1 MPNDFAL
8 NDATDDAR
16 GGGGGSGGGGGGDIA
31 ALFAQ
36 FEART
41 AAREAELRAEIFEA
55 INANGRRGAARASAA
70 FASAEGGGGGGDEG
84 IHGRLGPAD
93 QADFPVDI
101 REEIDD
107 AASSYLS
114 GNSTAPGDSSTE
126 SEKLRRIVG
135 EEDKTVAYDPNK
147 RHLSVA
153 WNKACTGKG
162 GKHGLSA
169 NDIPQ
174 VSALCASARALLDAE
189 ALLACADPESVEQ
202 QQDHAAVM
210 GRIQMAIQHIH
221 VHLNSLALR
230 ETFDEKDSK
239 AVDRAA
245 RAKAEGVY
253 LGDGA
258 IPITHTA
265 FNDILLE
272 VQHQRAKNTLK
283 KLHGAEDTKKSK
295 ADDDDDEAG
304 PKKKRAD
311 EQDRARQRKYNEALS
326 ALRKHEPEWKPTSTK
341 DGAAKKKK
349 SAGAK
354 PAAAAAGGGE

>member
-55 INANGRRGAARASAA
+55 INATGRRGAARASAA
-70 FASAEGGGGGGDEG
+70 FAGGEGED

-93 QADFPVDI
+93 QADFPADI
-101 REEIDD
+101 EDDIDD

-153 WNKACTGKG
+153 WNKACAGKG
-162 GKHGLSA
+162 GKNGLSA
-169 NDIPQ
+169 SDIPQ

-202 QQDHAAVM
+202 QQDRAAVM
-210 GRIQMAIQHIH
+210 GRIQTAIQHIH
-221 VHLNSLALR
+221 VHLNSIALR

-239 AVDRAA
+239 AVDR
-245 RAKAEGVY
+245 V
-253 LGDGA
+253 
-258 IPITHTA
+258 
-265 FNDILLE
+265 
-272 VQHQRAKNTLK
+272 
-283 KLHGAEDTKKSK
+283 
-295 ADDDDDEAG
+295 
-304 PKKKRAD
+304 
-311 EQDRARQRKYNEALS
+311 
-326 ALRKHEPEWKPTSTK
+326 LR
-341 DGAAKKKK
+341 
-349 SAGAK
+349 
-354 PAAAAAGGGE
+354 